1 MARNKSIGEP
11 VNHEKLGELLLKAA
25 GDRSLRQYARDAD
38 VAPARLFEMKRAN
51 GPRPTI
57 MSLLKLTE
65 GKAAPQ
71 NGVTL
76 SDFLSAAGYGNWAVV
91 HLS

>member
-1 MARNKSIGEP
+1 MAYKKKIGELP
-11 VNHEKLGELLLKAA
+11 NHEKLGELLLKAA
-25 GDRSLRQYARDAD
+25 GDRSLRQYARDAGI
-38 VAPARLFEMKRAN
+38 APARLFEMKRVN

-57 MSLLKLTE
+57 ISLLKLTE

-76 SDFLSAAGYGNWAVV
+76 SDFLSAAGYGNWTVV